1 MKRILLLLATMLVL
15 EQVSAQKSY
24 QLLSPNGELK
34 TTISLGEELTY
45 SIEKGDEVMLNAS
58 PLALHLMDGT
68 TLGKRARVQ
77 RAVRQSVDQTIE
89 SPLYHTARVRD
100 HYNALTLRM
109 KGEWSVEFRAY
120 DEGVAYR
127 FVTHRKKPFEIRNE
141 QVEYRFAKDLS
152 ITTPYVRR
160 GRDSVF
166 TTQFFHE
173 FENLYTTKRLSRLN
187 PYRLS
192 FLPLVAHA
200 TPSCNILLTEVNLES
215 YPGLYMVRDTTQTA
229 TLKGVFAPYPAE
241 EQVKK
246 RQIIVSKAEPY
257 IARVEAPR
265 TFPWRVAIFGTDLQ
279 LAVND
284 LTWLLA
290 EPSRIADLSWI
301 KSGKAAW
308 DWWSARNL
316 EGVDF
321 RAGINTET
329 YKYYI
334 DFAAQYGIEYLLID
348 DGWYDRKSENLFQ
361 IQPQVDLPAI
371 LEYGRQKGVDILLW
385 ASYKAFHKEME
396 RICRHYAAMGVKGF
410 KVDLM
415 DRDDQK
421 MTGFNYRAAEMTAK
435 YHLILDLH
443 GTYKPAGLNRTWPN
457 VLNVEGVNGME
468 NMKFG
473 RRVENQMTYD
483 VMLPFIRQV
492 AGPMDYTPGAMIN
505 ATKRDFHLSRRRPM
519 SQGTRCHQLALYIVL
534 ESPLNML
541 CDTPSHY
548 LREKESMEFLS
559 AVPTVWDETRVLAG
573 KMGKYVVMARRK
585 GNRWFVGGLTNWTAR
600 DLKVD
605 LSSLASSGSKV
616 ILYRDGINADRK
628 ATDYKREL
636 LTVSEQP
643 LQVHLAPGGGFAAI
657 IE

>member
-1 MKRILLLLATMLVL
+1 MKRILLLLALMLVL
-15 EQVSAQKSY
+15 GKVSAQKSY

-100 HYNALTLRM
+100 HYNTLTLRM
-109 KGEWSVEFRAY
+109 KGDWSVEFRAY

-127 FVTHRKKPFEIRNE
+127 FVSHRKKPFEIRNE
-141 QVEYRFAKDLS
+141 QVEYRFAKNLS

-166 TTQFFHE
+166 TTQFFHP
-173 FENLYTTKRLSRLN
+173 FESHYTTKTLSQLN

-215 YPGLYMVRDTTQTA
+215 YPGLYLVRDTTQTA

-265 TFPWRVAIFGTDLQ
+265 ALPWRVAIFGTDLQ
-279 LAVND
+279 LANND

-301 KSGKAAW
+301 KPGKVVW

-321 RAGINTET
+321 RAGINTDT

-348 DGWYDRKSENLFQ
+348 DGWYDRKSENIFQ
-361 IQPQVDLPAI
+361 GHPQVDLPAI

-385 ASYKAFHKEME
+385 MNHKAFHKEME
-396 RICRHYAAMGVKGF
+396 HICRHYAAMGVKGF
-410 KVDLM
+410 KVDFM
-415 DRDDQK
+415 DRDDQI
-421 MTGFNYRAAEMTAK
+421 MTSFNYRAAEMAAK

-443 GTYKPAGLNRTWPN
+443 GSHKPAGLTRTWPN
-457 VLNVEGVNGME
+457 VLNVEGVQGME
-468 NMKFG
+468 YMKFG
-473 RRVENQMTYD
+473 RVRNQMTYD

-505 ATKRDFHLSRRRPM
+505 ATKRDFHISRRQPM

-559 AVPTVWDETRVLAG
+559 TVPTVWDETRVLAG

-585 GNRWFVGGLTNWTAR
+585 GNRWFVGGLTNWKAR
-600 DLKVD
+600 DLKID

-636 LTVSEQP
+636 LTVEEHP

>member
-15 EQVSAQKSY
+15 GKVSAQKSY

-127 FVTHRKKPFEIRNE
+127 FISHRKKPFEIRNE

-152 ITTPYVRR
+152 ITTPYVRK

-173 FENLYTTKRLSRLN
+173 FENLYTTKTLSQLN

-192 FLPLVAHA
+192 FLPLVARA
-200 TPSCNILLTEVNLES
+200 TPNCNILITEVNLES
-215 YPGLYMVRDTTQTA
+215 YPGLYLVRDTTQTA

-246 RQIIVSKAEPY
+246 RQIVVSKAEPY

-265 TFPWRVAIFGTDLQ
+265 ALPWRVAIFGTDLQ
-279 LAVND
+279 LANND

-301 KSGKAAW
+301 KPGKVVW

-321 RAGINTET
+321 RAGINTDT

-348 DGWYDRKSENLFQ
+348 DGWYDRKSENIFQ
-361 IQPQVDLPAI
+361 GHPQVDLPAI

-385 ASYKAFHKEME
+385 MNHKAFHKEME
-396 RICRHYAAMGVKGF
+396 HICRHYAAMGVKGF
-410 KVDLM
+410 KVDFM
-415 DRDDQK
+415 DRDDQI
-421 MTGFNYRAAEMTAK
+421 MTSFNYRAAEMAAK

-443 GTYKPAGLNRTWPN
+443 GSHKPAGLTRTWPN

-473 RRVENQMTYD
+473 RVRDQMTYD

-492 AGPMDYTPGAMIN
+492 AGPMDYTQGAMIN
-505 ATKRDFHLSRRRPM
+505 ATKRDFHISRQRPM
-519 SQGTRCHQLALYIVL
+519 SQGTRCHQLALYVVL

-559 AVPTVWDETRVLAG
+559 TVPTVWDETRVLAG

-585 GNRWFVGGLTNWTAR
+585 GNRWFVGGLTNWKAR
-600 DLKVD
+600 DLKID

-636 LTVSEQP
+636 LTVEEHP